1 MATTDAYMS
10 FLLSFAIRDRNFS
23 QSKLYKQS
31 EFEHLK
37 IKMSSKPMIIIEVR
51 IKRSLAGKKEEE
63 TLNNDANLSGKY
75 VYEIQTRPSLNDIW
89 GDLMVMV
96 DMFISSVSKVRRI
109 DDMVIPLLKMKK
121 NTLMQFDKG
130 KNPEILNQIK
140 LVTSVI
146 EAMRSQPDLKM
157 E

>member
-1 MATTDAYMS
+1 
-10 FLLSFAIRDRNFS
+10 
-23 QSKLYKQS
+23 
-31 EFEHLK
+31 
-37 IKMSSKPMIIIEVR
+37 MIIIEVR

-63 TLNNDANLSGKY
+63 TLNNDANLTGKY

-121 NTLMQFDKG
+121 NTLMQFDMG
-130 KNPEILNQIK
+130 KNPEILN
-140 LVTSVI
+140 
-146 EAMRSQPDLKM
+146 
-157 E
+157 